1 MIRSC
6 DGWMNLE
13 WGDEMLARDVLVLA
27 YKAFDGDMRGKTL
40 LQKRV
45 YFLSVMLGVDLGY
58 EAHYYG
64 PYSEQVASL
73 NSELKALGY
82 ISESSSA
89 WGYDQ
94 RGFEMARYDFK
105 LTDIGMRIADRKT
118 ENEPALWQRIQRA
131 ASVVKQAGDLDYLEL
146 SIAAKAYYVLN
157 KLNGKATLE
166 DIAAMLPKFGWSVSE
181 KQLEKAT
188 DFLAKVSLITKS

>member
-1 MIRSC
+1 
-6 DGWMNLE
+6 
-13 WGDEMLARDVLVLA
+13 MLARDVLVLA
-27 YKAFDGDMRGKTL
+27 YKAFDGDMPGKTL
-40 LQKRV
+40 LQKRI
-45 YFLSVMLGVDLGY
+45 YFLSVMLGIDMGY

-64 PYSEQVASL
+64 PYSEEVASQ

-94 RGFEMARYDFK
+94 RGFEMARYDFS
-105 LTDIGMRIADRKT
+105 LTVVGGRIADRKA
-118 ENEPALWQRIQRA
+118 EKEPDLWQRVQRA
-131 ASVVKQAGDLDYLEL
+131 ASIVKQAGDLGYMEL

-188 DFLAKVSLITKS
+188 GFLEKASLITKG

>member
-1 MIRSC
+1 
-6 DGWMNLE
+6 
-13 WGDEMLARDVLVLA
+13 MLARDVLVLA

-45 YFLSVMLGVDLGY
+45 YFLSVMLGIDLGY

-64 PYSEQVASL
+64 PYSEQIATM
-73 NSELKALGY
+73 NSELKSLGY
-82 ISESSSA
+82 VSESSSA

-94 RGFEMARYDFK
+94 RGFEMARHDFK
-105 LTDIGMRIADRKT
+105 LTEPGTRLADRKA
-118 ENEPALWQRIQRA
+118 EQNSALWNQIQK
-131 ASVVKQAGDLDYLEL
+131 ASAVVIQAGDLDYMEL

-166 DIAAMLPKFGWSVSE
+166 DIAGMLPKFGWSVSD
-181 KQLEKAT
+181 KQLERAT
-188 DFLAKVSLITKS
+188 DFLAKANLITKS

>member
-1 MIRSC
+1 MFERI
-6 DGWMNLE
+6 WK
-13 WGDEMLARDVLVLA
+13 WGDDMLARDVLMLA

-45 YFLSVMLGVDLGY
+45 YFLSVVLCIVLGY

-64 PYSEQVASL
+64 PYSEQVASV

-89 WGYDQ
+89 FGFDN

-105 LTDIGMRIADRKT
+105 LTDVGRRMADRKA
-118 ENEPALWQRIQRA
+118 EQMAGLWERIQDA
-131 ASVVKQAGDLDYLEL
+131 ASVVKHAGDLDYMEL
-146 SIAAKAYYVLN
+146 SIAAKAYYVLT
-157 KLNGKATLE
+157 KLNGKARLE
-166 DIAAMLPKFGWSVSE
+166 DIAAMLPKFGWSVSGE
-181 KQLEKAT
+181 QLEKAT
-188 DFLAKVSLITKS
+188 GFLARANLITKS

>member
-1 MIRSC
+1 
-6 DGWMNLE
+6 
-13 WGDEMLARDVLVLA
+13 MLARDVLMLA
-27 YKAFDGDMRGKTL
+27 YKAFDGGMRGKTL

-45 YFLSVMLGVDLGY
+45 YFLSVVLGIDMGY

-94 RGFEMARYDFK
+94 RGFEMARFDFRF
-105 LTDIGMRIADRKT
+105 TEIGARIADRKA
-118 ENEPALWQRIQRA
+118 ENDPELWQRIQQA
-131 ASVVKQAGDLDYLEL
+131 ASIVKQAGDLDYMEL
-146 SIAAKAYYVLN
+146 SIAAKAYYVLT

-166 DIAAMLPKFGWSVSE
+166 DIAGMLPKFGWSVSE
-181 KQLEKAT
+181 EQLEKAT
-188 DFLAKVSLITKS
+188 QFLEKANLITKR

>member
-1 MIRSC
+1 
-6 DGWMNLE
+6 MNLE

>member
-1 MIRSC
+1 MGN
-6 DGWMNLE
+6 DFLT
-13 WGDEMLARDVLVLA
+13 RDVLVLA
-27 YKAFDGDMRGKTL
+27 YKAFEGDMRGKTL

-45 YFLSVMLGVDLGY
+45 YFLSVMLGIDMGY

-64 PYSEQVASL
+64 PYSEKVATL
-73 NSELKALGY
+73 NSELKSLGY

-94 RGFEMARYDFK
+94 RGFEMARHDFK
-105 LTDIGMRIADRKT
+105 LTELGMRLADRK
-118 ENEPALWQRIQRA
+118 AAVQSQLWVRIQKA
-131 ASVVKQAGDLDYLEL
+131 AQVVRKAGDLDYMEL

-166 DIAAMLPKFGWSVSE
+166 DIAGMLPKFGWSVKKE
-181 KQLEKAT
+181 QLEKAT
-188 DFLAKVSLITKS
+188 DFLAKTDLITMQ

>member
-1 MIRSC
+1 
-6 DGWMNLE
+6 
-13 WGDEMLARDVLVLA
+13 MLARDVLVLA

-45 YFLSVMLGVDLGY
+45 YFLSVMLGIEMGY
-58 EAHYYG
+58 DAHYYG

-94 RGFEMARYDFK
+94 RGFEMARYDYR
-105 LTDIGMRIADRKT
+105 LTEIGNRIADRKA
-118 ENEPALWQRIQRA
+118 EKEPELWQAIQRA
-131 ASVVKQAGDLDYLEL
+131 ASVVKQAGDLDYMEL
-146 SIAAKAYYVLN
+146 SIAAKAYYVLI

-166 DIAAMLPKFGWSVSE
+166 DIAGMLPKFGWSVSQQ
-181 KQLEKAT
+181 QLERAT
-188 DFLAKVSLITKS
+188 DFLAKANLITKN

>member
-1 MIRSC
+1 M
-6 DGWMNLE
+6 GNE
-13 WGDEMLARDVLVLA
+13 YLARDVLVLA

-45 YFLSVMLGVDLGY
+45 YFLSVMLGIDMGY
-58 EAHYYG
+58 DAHYYG
-64 PYSEQVASL
+64 PYSEKVATL
-73 NSELKALGY
+73 NSELKSMGY

-94 RGFEMARYDFK
+94 RGFEMARHDFK
-105 LTDIGMRIADRKT
+105 LTEVGDRLADRKT
-118 ENEPALWQRIQRA
+118 VTQVQIWNRIQEA
-131 ASVVKQAGDLDYLEL
+131 AAVVRKAGELDYMEL

-166 DIAAMLPKFGWSVSE
+166 DIAGMLPKFGWSVSQE
-181 KQLEKAT
+181 QLQKAT
-188 DFLAKVSLITKS
+188 DFLAKADLVTKQ